1 MGYLC
6 SNRSGAVHVSS
17 AKGLQSADR
26 LVEGFGT
33 GDMH

>member
-6 SNRSGAVHVSS
+6 SDGSSMHVSS